1 MPYRRWRLFFFGTTI
16 LLVVAGLLTLA
27 VAVLT

>member
-16 LLVVAGLLTLA
+16 LFVVTGLVALA
-27 VAVLT
+27 AAVY